1 VFGRLF
7 LLFTIVPIVELALL
21 IRIGQWIGTLPTI
34 SIIMAT
40 ALVGAWLARREGTR
54 TWKNVRGMLAAGQ
67 MPGEALLH
75 GLLVFTGGAM
85 LLTPGVLTDIL
96 GLSLLAPPT
105 RTALVRHLRRR
116 LERQVMRST
125 GRIEARFW
133 TKE

>member
-7 LLFTIVPIVELALL
+7 LLFTIVPILELALL

-34 SIIMAT
+34 AIIMVT

-54 TWKNVRGMLAAGQ
+54 TWRNVRGMLASGQ